1 MTTDWSASGRQ
12 HKRVDL
18 ALEDVSGDGSF
29 SGYAS
34 LFGAVDLGRDV
45 IEPGAFAASLKRRGA
60 SDVRMLYQHD
70 PDQPIG
76 RWLSIR
82 EDARGLHVEGKLAL
96 GVARAREVHELMK
109 SGALDGL
116 SIGFQTLRART
127 EAKAG
132 VRRILSA
139 DLWEISV
146 VTFPMQPGARV
157 TAVKALGQG
166 TATLTRR
173 ELERRLTRDAGLN
186 RRQARGLMAQGF
198 GALSDRQ
205 DAAPEDLR
213 RLEERMRSLT
223 GALSR
228 DFRPTQA
235 NLLKGRPMTT
245 QAQNSRTTTA
255 GTKTA
260 RAPETKSVDADVSA
274 AFEDFMSAFEHYKH
288 SNDERLAE
296 IERRG
301 SADVVTEE
309 KMARIDTAL
318 DEQKRALDALAVKR
332 ARPDLGRSGGA
343 APSPVRQAF
352 DAYVRRGDE
361 AGLRQAEVK
370 AMSAGSDA
378 DGGYLVPD
386 ELDTEIGRRL
396 SELSPIRSIATVRQ
410 VSGAVLKKP
419 FALDGMATGWVG
431 ETDARPQTNAP
442 QLAELQFPTMEL
454 YAMPA
459 ATASLIEDG
468 ALDIEGWIAAEVEA
482 AFAEQEGAAF
492 VTGDGVNKP
501 RGFLDYPSVAD
512 DSWSWG
518 NLGHIATGSAGAFGA
533 DPSDRLVE
541 LIYALKAGHRQ
552 NGRFVMNRKT
562 QSQIRKFKDAD
573 GNYLWVP
580 PAGVGQAASLM
591 GFPVVEAEDMPDVA
605 ANALAIAFGDFRRGY
620 LVVDR
625 TGVRI
630 LRDPYSAK
638 PYVLFYTTKRVGGG
652 VQNFEAI
659 KLLKFA
665 A

>member
-1 MTTDWSASGRQ
+1 VSGNPRAQTDFDTNKDITMTTYGNPGRQ
-12 HKRVDL
+12 RKRVDL

-45 IEPGAFAASLKRRGA
+45 IEPGAFKASLKRRGA
-60 SDVRMLYQHD
+60 GDVRMLYQHD

-82 EDARGLHVEGKLAL
+82 EDARGLHVEGKLSL

-116 SIGFQTLRART
+116 SIGFQTLRARN
-127 EAKAG
+127 EKRAG

-157 TAVKALGQG
+157 TAVKAASLI
-166 TATLTRR
+166 APLTER
-173 ELERRLTRDAGLN
+173 ELERRLTRDAGLT
-186 RRQARGLMAQGF
+186 RRQARGLIARGY
-198 GALSDRQ
+198 GALSDRR
-205 DAAPEDLR
+205 DAVPEDLKRLERQLR
-213 RLEERMRSLT
+213 RLTATLCRSDPST
-223 GALSR
+223 
-228 DFRPTQA
+228 DNT
-235 NLLKGRPMTT
+235 LLKGRPMTFQT
-245 QAQNSRTTTA
+245 RAP
-255 GTKTA
+255 

-274 AFEDFMSAFEHYKH
+274 AFEDFMSAFEHYKQ

-301 SADVVTEE
+301 GTDVITEE
-309 KMARIDTAL
+309 KMARIDLAL
-318 DEQKRALDALAVKR
+318 DEQKRTLDALLVKR
-332 ARPDLGRSGGA
+332 ARPDLGRGA
-343 APSPVRQAF
+343 AQPSAVRQAF

-361 AGLRQAEVK
+361 AGLRQSELK
-370 AMSAGSDA
+370 AMSAGSDP

-386 ELDTEIGRRL
+386 ELDSEIGRRL

-419 FALDGMATGWVG
+419 FALNGMATGWVG
-431 ETDARPQTNAP
+431 ETDDRPQTAAP

-459 ATASLIEDG
+459 ATASLIEDS
-468 ALDIEGWIAAEVEA
+468 AVDIEGWIASEVEA

-492 VTGDGVNKP
+492 VAGDGANKP

-512 DSWSWG
+512 SGWSWG
-518 NLGHIATGSAGAFGA
+518 NLGFVATGAAGAFGT

-562 QSQIRKFKDAD
+562 QALIRKFKDAD
-573 GNYLWVP
+573 GNYLWMP
-580 PAGVGQAASLM
+580 PAGAGQAASLM

-605 ANALAIAFGDFRRGY
+605 ANALALAFGDFRRGY

-652 VQNFEAI
+652 V
-659 KLLKFA
+659 L
-665 A
+665 

>member
-1 MTTDWSASGRQ
+1 MTPDWSASGRQ
-12 HKRVDL
+12 RKRVDL

-45 IEPGAFAASLKRRGA
+45 IEPGAFAASLKRRGPG
-60 SDVRMLYQHD
+60 DIRMLYQHD

-82 EDARGLHVEGKLAL
+82 EDARGLHVEGKLSL

-116 SIGFQTLRART
+116 SIGFQTLRARN

-157 TAVKALGQG
+157 TAVKAASAL
-166 TATLTRR
+166 APPAELTRR
-173 ELERRLTRDAGLN
+173 DLERRLTRDAGLT
-186 RRQARGLMAQGF
+186 RRQARGLIARGH
-198 GALSDRQ
+198 GGLSDRQ
-205 DAAPEDLR
+205 DAGPEDLKRLERQLR
-213 RLEERMRSLT
+213 RLTATLGRSAPST
-223 GALSR
+223 
-228 DFRPTQA
+228 DNT
-235 NLLKGRPMTT
+235 LLKGRPMTFQT
-245 QAQNSRTTTA
+245 RAP
-255 GTKTA
+255 

-274 AFEDFMSAFEHYKH
+274 AFEDFMSAFEHYRQ
-288 SNDERLAE
+288 SNDERLSE

-301 SADVVTEE
+301 GADVITEE

-318 DEQKRALDALAVKR
+318 DEQKRALDALLVKR
-332 ARPDLGRSGGA
+332 ARPDLGRGA
-343 APSPVRQAF
+343 AQPSAVRQAF

-361 AGLRQAEVK
+361 AALRQTELK
-370 AMSAGSDA
+370 AMSAGSDS

-396 SELSPIRSIATVRQ
+396 SELSPVRSIATVRQ

-419 FALDGMATGWVG
+419 FALNGMATGWVG

-459 ATASLIEDG
+459 ATASLIEDS
-468 ALDIEGWIAAEVEA
+468 AVDIEGWIASEVEA

-518 NLGHIATGSAGAFGA
+518 NLGFVATGAAGAFGS

-562 QSQIRKFKDAD
+562 QALIRKFKDAD
-573 GNYLWVP
+573 GNYLWMP
-580 PAGVGQAASLM
+580 PAGAGQAASLM

-605 ANALAIAFGDFRRGY
+605 ANALALAFGDFRRGY

>member
-1 MTTDWSASGRQ
+1 MTPDWSASGRQ

-18 ALEDVSGDGSF
+18 ALDDVSGDGSF

-60 SDVRMLYQHD
+60 GDVRMLYQHD

-82 EDARGLHVEGKLAL
+82 EDARGLHVEGKLSL

-116 SIGFQTLRART
+116 SIGFQTLRARN
-127 EAKAG
+127 EKGAG

-157 TAVKALGQG
+157 TAVKSAIGVPP
-166 TATLTRR
+166 TKR
-173 ELERRLTRDAGLN
+173 ELERRLTRDAGLT
-186 RRQARGLMAQGF
+186 RRQARGLLARGHD
-198 GALSDRQ
+198 ALSDRQ
-205 DAAPEDLR
+205 DAGPEDLKRLERQLR
-213 RLEERMRSLT
+213 RLTATLGRST
-223 GALSR
+223 PST
-228 DFRPTQA
+228 DNT
-235 NLLKGRPMTT
+235 LLKGRPMTFQT
-245 QAQNSRTTTA
+245 RAP
-255 GTKTA
+255 
-260 RAPETKSVDADVSA
+260 RAPETKSIDADVSA
-274 AFEDFMSAFEHYKH
+274 AFEDFMSAFEHYRQ
-288 SNDERLAE
+288 SNDERLSE

-301 SADVVTEE
+301 GADVITEE

-332 ARPDLGRSGGA
+332 ARPDLGRGA
-343 APSPVRQAF
+343 AQPSAVRQAF

-361 AGLRQAEVK
+361 AALRQTELK

-419 FALDGMATGWVG
+419 FALGGMATGWVG
-431 ETDARPQTNAP
+431 ETDARPQTNTP
-442 QLAELQFPTMEL
+442 QLTELQFPTMEL

-459 ATASLIEDG
+459 ATASLIEDS
-468 ALDIEGWIAAEVEA
+468 AVDIEGWIASEVEA

-518 NLGHIATGSAGAFGA
+518 NLGFVATGAAGAFGA

-562 QSQIRKFKDAD
+562 QALIRKFKDAD
-573 GNYLWVP
+573 GNYLWMP
-580 PAGVGQAASLM
+580 PAGAGQAASLM

-605 ANALAIAFGDFRRGY
+605 ANALALAFGDFRRGY

-638 PYVLFYTTKRVGGG
+638 PYVLLYTTKRVGGG

>member
-1 MTTDWSASGRQ
+1 MTSDWSGSGRQ

-34 LFGAVDLGRDV
+34 LFDAVDLGRDV

-116 SIGFQTLRART
+116 SIGFQTLRARN

-157 TAVKALGQG
+157 TAVKAAGILP
-166 TATLTRR
+166 LTRR
-173 ELERRLTRDAGLN
+173 ELERRLTRDAGLS
-186 RRQARGLMAQGF
+186 RRQARGLIARGF

-205 DAAPEDLR
+205 DAGPEDLK
-213 RLEERMRSLT
+213 RLERQLRNLT
-223 GALSR
+223 GALAVPSR
-228 DFRPTQA
+228 PA
-235 NLLKGRPMTT
+235 ELNLLKGRPMTT
-245 QAQNSRTTTA
+245 R
-255 GTKTA
+255 TKTA
-260 RAPETKSVDADVSA
+260 RAPETKGVDADVSN
-274 AFEDFMSAFEHYKH
+274 AFEDFMSAFEHYKQ

-301 SADVVTEE
+301 GADVLSEE

-318 DEQKRALDALAVKR
+318 DEQKRTLDTLLVKR
-332 ARPDLGRSGGA
+332 ARPDLGRGGGGA
-343 APSPVRQAF
+343 PSAVRQAF

-361 AGLRQAEVK
+361 AGLRQSELK

-386 ELDTEIGRRL
+386 ELDSEIGRRL

-431 ETDARPQTNAP
+431 ETGARPQTAAP

-492 VTGDGVNKP
+492 VSGDGVNKP
-501 RGFLDYPSVAD
+501 RGFLDYPSVDD

-518 NLGHIATGSAGAFGA
+518 NLGHIATGAAGAFGA

-562 QSQIRKFKDAD
+562 QSQIRKFKDTD
-573 GNYLWVP
+573 GNYLWMP
-580 PAGVGQAASLM
+580 PAGAGQAASLM
-591 GFPVVEAEDMPDVA
+591 GFPVVEAEDMPDIA
-605 ANALAIAFGDFRRGY
+605 ANALSIAFGDFRRGY

>member
-166 TATLTRR
+166 AAALTRR
-173 ELERRLTRDAGLN
+173 ELERKLTRDAGLT
-186 RRQARGLMAQGF
+186 RRQARGLMAQGY

-205 DAAPEDLR
+205 DAAPEDLK
-213 RLEERMRSLT
+213 RLETRMRSLT

-228 DFRPTQA
+228 ASRPTQA

-245 QAQNSRTTTA
+245 QAQNTRTKTA
-255 GTKTA
+255 GTRMA

-361 AGLRQAEVK
+361 AGLRQAELK

-386 ELDTEIGRRL
+386 ELDSEIGRRL

-492 VTGDGVNKP
+492 VSGDGVNKP

>member
-1 MTTDWSASGRQ
+1 MAAKALPGRQ

-18 ALEDVSGDGSF
+18 ALDDVSGDGSF

-60 SDVRMLYQHD
+60 GDVRMLYQHD

-82 EDARGLHVEGKLAL
+82 EDARGLHVEGKLSL

-116 SIGFQTLRART
+116 SIGFQTVRART
-127 EAKAG
+127 EAKGG

-157 TAVKALGQG
+157 TAVKAAPD
-166 TATLTRR
+166 ATLTVRD
-173 ELERRLTRDAGLN
+173 LERRLTRHAGLT
-186 RRQARGLMAQGF
+186 RRQARGLIARGHGGF
-198 GALSDRQ
+198 SDRRE
-205 DAAPEDLR
+205 ACPEDLK
-213 RLEERMRSLT
+213 RLERKLRTLT
-223 GALSR
+223 GALAGSNPFP
-228 DFRPTQA
+228 DLT
-235 NLLKGRPMTT
+235 LLKGRHMTT
-245 QAQNSRTTTA
+245 QLNNRN
-255 GTKTA
+255 G
-260 RAPETKSVDADVSA
+260 RAPETKSVDADISA
-274 AFEDFMSAFEHYKH
+274 AFEDFMSAFEHYKQT
-288 SNDERLAE
+288 NEQRLSE

-301 SADVVTEE
+301 GDVLFEE
-309 KMARIDTAL
+309 KMTRIDQAL
-318 DEQKRALDALAVKR
+318 DEQKRTMDALLLKR
-332 ARPDLGRSGGA
+332 ARPDLGRGGGH

-361 AGLRQAEVK
+361 AGLRQSELK
-370 AMSAGSDA
+370 AMSTGSDP

-396 SELSPIRSIATVRQ
+396 AELSPIRSIATVRQ

-419 FALDGMATGWVG
+419 FALNGMATGWVG
-431 ETDARPQTNAP
+431 ETDARPETATP
-442 QLAELQFPTMEL
+442 QLTELQFPTMEL

-492 VTGDGVNKP
+492 VSGDGVNKP
-501 RGFLDYPSVAD
+501 RGFLDYPDVAD
-512 DSWSWG
+512 SAWTWG
-518 NLGHIATGSAGAFGA
+518 NLGHIATGAAGAFGS

-562 QSQIRKFKDAD
+562 QAQIRKFKDAD
-573 GNYLWVP
+573 GNYLWMP
-580 PAGVGQAASLM
+580 PAGAGQAASLM
-591 GFPVVEAEDMPDVA
+591 GFPVIEAEDMPDISTGS
-605 ANALAIAFGDFRRGY
+605 LSIAFGDFRRGY